1 MILEDIFYFLVKSAV
16 LCLVLLCV
24 VAALLY
30 VYQNNILYMP
40 GIKLIGLSETV
51 EKKEKG
57 QGIYVDI

>member
-40 GIKLIGLSETV
+40 GIMLIGLSEAV